1 MELTPGMSGFSVPSS
16 SPLASAAAAGPVST
30 TVSTFPC
37 SFLIVSTRI
46 REKLVLRPIRAE
58 H

>member
-16 SPLASAAAAGPVST
+16 SPLAPAAAGFVST
-30 TVSTFPC
+30 TVSTFPS

-46 REKLVLRPIRAE
+46 RLKLVLRPIRGE